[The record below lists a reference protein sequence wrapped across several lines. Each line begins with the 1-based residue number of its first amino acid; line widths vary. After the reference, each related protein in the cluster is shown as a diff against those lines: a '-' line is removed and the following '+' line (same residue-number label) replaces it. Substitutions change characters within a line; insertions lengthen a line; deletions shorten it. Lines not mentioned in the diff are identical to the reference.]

1 MVSIRAPVGEFL
13 IETSTTVSSTLSVRL
28 MRSRRRGLRAISSPQ
43 RSPVLIA
50 VSTINRC
57 WAGREVRMATYS
69 AGVRVRVCFLI
80 TLGSSVWAQGLKVTT
95 RSRRARS
102 ITDPSMVWYLPT
114 DAAARPFSVAE
125 VTQRWIS
132 EGRILP
138 IGRGPKVGMKCLSR

>member
-1 MVSIRAPVGEFL
+1 
-13 IETSTTVSSTLSVRL
+13 
-28 MRSRRRGLRAISSPQ
+28 
-43 RSPVLIA
+43 
-50 VSTINRC
+50 
-57 WAGREVRMATYS
+57 MATYS

-102 ITDPSMVWYLPT
+102 ITDLSMVWYLPT

-138 IGRGPKVGMKCLSR
+138 SAGGRRWG